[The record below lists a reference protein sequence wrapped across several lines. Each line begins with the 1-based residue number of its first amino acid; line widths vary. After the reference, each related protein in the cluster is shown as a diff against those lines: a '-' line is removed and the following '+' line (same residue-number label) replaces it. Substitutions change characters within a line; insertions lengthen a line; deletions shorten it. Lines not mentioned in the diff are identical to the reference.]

1 MTIMVINNM
10 KIGKT
15 QDSPQE
21 IRDKERDKAST
32 RLDTRGN
39 QKERKNKELKSI
51 KTSRH
56 QGITDIISQNIA
68 A

>member
-1 MTIMVINNM
+1 M